1 MIVKKRLD
9 TYADVEEQVS
19 LKTRTTFRIGGN
31 CRYFIYPKNEICFLR
46 ILQILKEENISWKIF
61 GKGSNILWNYPCY
74 FPNITKYN
82 MVFADCFY
90 QCRV

>member
-46 ILQILKEENISWKIF
+46 ILQIIKEEK
-61 GKGSNILWNYPCY
+61 L
-74 FPNITKYN
+74 
-82 MVFADCFY
+82 
-90 QCRV
+90 

>member
-31 CRYFIYPKNEICFLR
+31 CRYFIYPKMKSVFTHTADFKRRKYFLED
-46 ILQILKEENISWKIF
+46 IWKR
-61 GKGSNILWNYPCY
+61 K
-74 FPNITKYN
+74 
-82 MVFADCFY
+82 
-90 QCRV
+90 

>member
-46 ILQILKEENISWKIF
+46 ILQNFKRRKYFLEDLEKEVIF
-61 GKGSNILWNYPCY
+61 YAVTMTL
-74 FPNITKYN
+74 
-82 MVFADCFY
+82 MAL
-90 QCRV
+90 